1 MSHTDAAARGDLA
14 EALVREAAFLAMAVR
29 DRDPADIA
37 TRLAGL
43 TRHELEALAVVLA
56 AMVDPDRTMHDA
68 LGWIDFDEHGQPLE
82 KTPRKDGRR
91 IRNTVREPEPS
102 RATGPDHVAVIRAL
116 EGEPIP
122 LRKLDRTLA
131 VASAARRGWTKAY
144 TARVLGMTE
153 EAVDRSWQRTRAR
166 RRGAAA

>member
-1 MSHTDAAARGDLA
+1 MTDATERGDLA
-14 EALVREAAFLAMAVR
+14 AALITDAAYLTMAVR

-37 TRLAGL
+37 QRLAGL

-56 AMVDPDRTMHDA
+56 AMVDPDRSVHQA
-68 LGWIDFDEHGQPLE
+68 LGWIDFDEHGRPLE
-82 KTPRKDGRR
+82 ETPQKDGRR
-91 IRNTVREPEPS
+91 IRNAAREPEHS
-102 RATGPDHVAVIRAL
+102 TAIGPDWAAAVRAL

-131 VASAARRGWTKAY
+131 VEIATRRGWTKER

-153 EAVDRSWQRTRAR
+153 TAVDRSWQRTRAR
-166 RRGAAA
+166 HRTEAAA